1 MASRDLPKSFRE
13 AIHSLMGLEVDKKI
27 KLKEIMPPTRI
38 SPYSLAVEATIEDES
53 KMDTTLGNFIVIY
66 KEDEAQTWGSPFRV
80 ITHITSGVENVMATD
95 PVFRQHIWS
104 KFCNTVMQ
112 APSININGTVTTS
125 VNEYFDSNDVQVQQ
139 SGENIEDSTF
149 DLRAS
154 WSTQNSN
161 MKPHFLAWIQ
171 SFTSLTNSDML
182 F

>member
-1 MASRDLPKSFRE
+1 MASKDLPKSFSE
-13 AIHSLMGLEVDKKI
+13 AINSLMGLEVDEKI
-27 KLKEIMPPTRI
+27 KLKEIMPPSRI
-38 SPYSLAVEATIEDES
+38 SPYSLAVEATIED
-53 KMDTTLGNFIVIY
+53 KNNLDTTLGNFVVIY
-66 KEDEAQTWGSPFRV
+66 KEDEAAQWGSPFKV
-80 ITHITSGVENVMATD
+80 ITHITSGVENEMASD

-125 VNEYFDSNDVQVQQ
+125 INEYFDSNDIGIQQ
-139 SGENIEDSTF
+139 NAGGTEDSTF

-154 WSTQNSN
+154 WSTQSSN

-171 SFTSLTNSDML
+171 TFTSLTNSEML